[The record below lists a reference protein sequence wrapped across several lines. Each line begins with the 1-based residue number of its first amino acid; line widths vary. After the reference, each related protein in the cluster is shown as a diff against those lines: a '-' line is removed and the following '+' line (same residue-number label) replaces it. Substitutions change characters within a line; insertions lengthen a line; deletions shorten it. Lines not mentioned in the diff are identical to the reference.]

1 MRTIPSVGNF
11 ITLEIPGS
19 VASIHKRL
27 LQKGIITRMI
37 DVYGMPN
44 HLRISIGSH
53 NDNITL
59 LDNLRELL
67 VSGEKKQ

>member
-1 MRTIPSVGNF
+1 MGNF
-11 ITLEIPGS
+11 ITLKIPGS
-19 VASIHKRL
+19 VAFIHKRL

-37 DVYGMPN
+37 DVYDMPN